1 MTAPTRRELLLAG
14 LAAPALLTARP
25 LLAAEPE
32 IFIRRGAAIGGTD
45 TVAYFAGDGP
55 VPGQKAHKVE
65 WRGAEW
71 HFADPANAETFATD
85 PTAHAPQ
92 FGGYCAYA
100 LSKGSLA
107 PSVPE
112 AWTLHRDQLFL
123 NASLRARELWLED
136 MEANIAKA
144 REYWP
149 GILG

>member
-1 MTAPTRRELLLAG
+1 MGLGEAHDPDAG
-14 LAAPALLTARP
+14 AEALLGMGFGAQDQ
-25 LLAAEPE
+25 
-32 IFIRRGAAIGGTD
+32 IHQGRRVGTD
-45 TVAYFAGDGP
+45 LLG
-55 VPGQKAHKVE
+55 
-65 WRGAEW
+65 
-71 HFADPANAETFATD
+71 
-85 PTAHAPQ
+85 HAPQ